1 MSKISLDQVEEL
13 QAFIKSHE
21 WQNDN
26 EGALVSKALII
37 CAKAGASIDEALNYL
52 EIADNERAGWLDYMA
67 TRYAAATLGRKGG
80 SVKSP
85 AKSRAAKAR
94 NAKRKAEGKPEG
106 GRPKNSCIKLS

>member
-13 QAFIKSHE
+13 QALIKSPE

-26 EGALVSKALII
+26 VGALVGKALII
-37 CAKAGASIDEALNYL
+37 CAKAGTILDEALDYL
-52 EIADNERAGWLDYMA
+52 EIADNERAGWRDYMA

-85 AKSRAAKAR
+85 AKSESAKAR
-94 NAKRKAEGKPEG
+94 NTKRKAEGKPEG
-106 GRPKNSCIKLS
+106 GRPRKDPAK